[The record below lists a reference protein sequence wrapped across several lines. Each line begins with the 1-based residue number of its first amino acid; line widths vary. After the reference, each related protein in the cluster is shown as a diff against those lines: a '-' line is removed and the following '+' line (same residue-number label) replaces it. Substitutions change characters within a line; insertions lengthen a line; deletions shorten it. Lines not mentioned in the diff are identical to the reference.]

1 LKHLKAVNKYF
12 WKYRWRFL
20 LGLIFVI
27 LSNYFRILTPQVTGY
42 VVNSVE
48 RELQVQASQRTA
60 NRVGDQGQLT
70 QAPGDR
76 PQQPA
81 AVSQKQTPGQA
92 AADKPQPPGGSAAEK
107 AQQESQARATQA
119 RTAARDTAN
128 YDILVRKFIRT
139 LDLHHASFGRKV
151 VICGLTLL
159 VLALISGFFLFLM
172 RQTIIVMS
180 RHIEYD
186 QKHEI
191 YTHYQTLDTNFYKTH
206 STGDLMSRM
215 AEDVS
220 RVRMYTGPAMMYL
233 ANLLVTIGFSL
244 FFMLKKDALLS
255 LYVLTPL
262 PILAITIY
270 YVNTIIHKKSEH
282 IQALLSNLT
291 TNAQESY
298 SGIRVIKSFVQEK
311 AMLNFFAH
319 NSEEYRKNAVGLAKV
334 ESIYFPSMGLMIG
347 LSTLLTI
354 MIGGIYVV
362 YGKHNTDIGTITEFV
377 IYITML
383 TFPVSAIGW
392 VASMVQRASAS
403 QKRLNEFLDTQPAI
417 QNPPAAIQQHLQGN
431 ISIQGVDFTY
441 PNTGI
446 HALKNFN
453 LDIKKGEKVV
463 IIGRT
468 GSGKTT
474 LAQLLLRMY
483 DPDKGRIL
491 MDNTD
496 LRKLD
501 LQDLRRQISYVPQDV
516 FLFSDTVSGNIQFGL
531 DKPNEEKVRQ
541 AARYASVDKEIEGF
555 SARYD
560 TMIGERGVTLSG
572 GQKQRISIA
581 RGLIKDPEVI
591 VFDDCLSAVDA
602 KTEKEILGNL
612 YQYLKHKTAI
622 IITHRIFSLF
632 DFDRIVVLE
641 EGRIVET
648 GTHQQLLALNGY
660 YTYLYEQ
667 QQAENSP
674 A

>member
-1 LKHLKAVNKYF
+1 MKHLKAVNKYF

-48 RELQVQASQRTA
+48 KELRNSVSGA
-60 NRVGDQGQLT
+60 NAAEQHS
-70 QAPGDR
+70 
-76 PQQPA
+76 A
-81 AVSQKQTPGQA
+81 AVTNGSSRIEGGGSEKA
-92 AADKPQPPGGSAAEK
+92 AA
-107 AQQESQARATQA
+107 AQTAT
-119 RTAARDTAN
+119 RDARDTAN
-128 YDILVRKFIRT
+128 YDILVRKFIRV
-139 LDLHHASFGRKV
+139 LDTNHSSFGRKV
-151 VICGLTLL
+151 VVCGITLL

-186 QKHEI
+186 QKKEI
-191 YTHYQTLDTNFYKTH
+191 YAHYQQLDTNFYKTH

-262 PILAITIY
+262 PILALTIY
-270 YVNTIIHKKSEH
+270 YVNNIINKRSEH

-311 AMLNFFAH
+311 AMLRFFSH
-319 NSEEYRKNAVGLAKV
+319 NSEEYRKNAVGLARI

-347 LSTLLTI
+347 LSTLLAI
-354 MIGGIYVV
+354 MIGGIYVI
-362 YGKHNTDIGTITEFV
+362 YGRHNADIGTITEFV

-403 QKRLNEFLDTQPAI
+403 QKRLNEFLDTEPVI
-417 QNPPAAIQQHLQGN
+417 QNPPVIVSQQLQGN
-431 ISIQGVDFTY
+431 ISFQDVDFTY

-446 HALKNFN
+446 HALKDFN
-453 LDIKKGEKVV
+453 LEIRKGEKVV

-474 LAQLLLRMY
+474 IAQLLLRMY

-496 LRKLD
+496 LRQLD
-501 LQDLRRQISYVPQDV
+501 LQDMRRQISYVPQDV

-531 DKPNEEKVRQ
+531 DKKDEEKVRL

-555 SARYD
+555 SQRYE

-581 RGLIKDPEVI
+581 RGLIKDPEII

-612 YQYLKHKTAI
+612 YQYLQHKTAV

-648 GTHQQLLALNGY
+648 GTHQELLALNGY

-667 QQAENSP
+667 QQAENTP

>member
-1 LKHLKAVNKYF
+1 MV
-12 WKYRWRFL
+12 
-20 LGLIFVI
+20 FVI
-27 LSNYFRILTPQVTGY
+27 LSNYFRILTPQITGY
-42 VVNSVE
+42 VVNSVNK
-48 RELQVQASQRTA
+48 ELRDNIAGQKAATGSSLEKTPAGSTA
-60 NRVGDQGQLT
+60 G
-70 QAPGDR
+70 
-76 PQQPA
+76 PQQVKPA
-81 AVSQKQTPGQA
+81 SPISP
-92 AADKPQPPGGSAAEK
+92 ADVAN
-107 AQQESQARATQA
+107 T
-119 RTAARDTAN
+119 RDTVN
-128 YDILVRKFIRT
+128 YDILVRKMIRV
-139 LDLHHASFGRKV
+139 LDARHSTFGYKV
-151 VICGLTLL
+151 AVCGITLL

-186 QKHEI
+186 QKKEI
-191 YTHYQTLDTNFYKTH
+191 YAHYQQLDTNFYKTH

-244 FFMLKKDALLS
+244 FFMLRKDPLLS
-255 LYVLTPL
+255 FYVLTPL

-270 YVNTIIHKKSEH
+270 YVNTIIHKRSEH

-298 SGIRVIKSFVQEK
+298 SGIRVIKSFVQEN
-311 AMLNFFAH
+311 AMLRYFSH
-319 NSEEYRKNAVGLAKV
+319 NSEEYRKNAVGLAKI

-347 LSTLLTI
+347 LSTLMAI
-354 MIGGIYVV
+354 MIGGIYVI
-362 YGKHNTDIGTITEFV
+362 YGRHNTDLGTITEFV

-403 QKRLNEFLDTQPAI
+403 QKRLNEFLDTPSTI
-417 QNPPAAIQQHLQGN
+417 QNPPGPVATPLHGN
-431 ISIQGVDFTY
+431 ISFHHVNFTY

-446 HALKNFN
+446 HALKEFN
-453 LDIKKGEKVV
+453 LEIRKGEKVV

-474 LAQLLLRMY
+474 IAQLLLRMY
-483 DPDKGRIL
+483 DPDQGKIL
-491 MDNTD
+491 IDGAD
-496 LRKLD
+496 LRHFD

-531 DKPNEEKVRQ
+531 DHSDPEKVRQ
-541 AARYASVDKEIEGF
+541 AAHYASVDKEIDGF
-555 SARYD
+555 SERYD

-581 RGLIKDPEVI
+581 RGLIKDPEI
-591 VFDDCLSAVDA
+591 IIFDDCLSAVDA

-612 YQYLKHKTAI
+612 YRYLQHKTAI

-632 DFDRIVVLE
+632 DFDRIVVLDN
-641 EGRIVET
+641 GKIVES
-648 GTHQQLLALNGY
+648 GTHQELMALNGY

-667 QQAENSP
+667 QQAENNP